1 MFRTIAAKLLFLF
14 SILIFGSGYASG
26 QTGGC
31 DVPDGMK
38 KEQKLPCLK
47 ASGILLDQPTLTPT
61 QLTNGP
67 DFDASQPGA
76 TRFRFF
82 TEADTIHCYFR
93 PHYAFQKVPGDSM
106 KFQCWQMTPDGSFYS
121 KRGEQIPVDGVKVVV
136 DKDKSGERSASLY
149 RSDDGQNQHEI
160 KADRVKVKYLKPPYP
175 NHNPRFNEVFTAVAA
190 TRIMWVLGFP
200 ADEVYPAG
208 AAACIG
214 CGPDP
219 FGNKLAQNTAS
230 LKDTPDVFKIVNVER
245 ELPLDQIAPEDDE
258 TWSWSDTAKFYSDGE
273 WTHQQKVEF
282 DAYRLALG
290 LIHYHNA
297 LPQQNR
303 LVCAQWDETG
313 TVAAKHCRKPMI
325 YVHDMG
331 STFGK
336 KRSPFDLFGTNPR
349 GSYSAWQPQTVFA
362 NAGSCELRATLLGDK
377 QVLKEAQDLM
387 IQRASKLDK
396 DTVKAIF
403 RSARFQM
410 MDQQQIKRLKEK
422 GSQNAEEE
430 ALDEWTNTLLSRV
443 EEIRTAK
450 NCKAN

>member
-1 MFRTIAAKLLFLF
+1 MLRAMTGKLLFVFFALV
-14 SILIFGSGYASG
+14 FGAACALAQG
-26 QTGGC
+26 GGC
-31 DVPDGMK
+31 DVPNDMK

-67 DFDASQPGA
+67 DFDASQPDA
-76 TRFRFF
+76 TRFKFF
-82 TEADTIHCYFR
+82 TEGDTIHCYFR

-106 KFQCWQMTPDGSFYS
+106 KFQCWQMTPDGGFYS
-121 KRGEQIPVDGVKVVV
+121 KKGERIQVDGVKVVI
-136 DKDKSGERSASLY
+136 DTDKSGEKSASLY
-149 RSDDGQNQHEI
+149 RSDDAQNQHEI
-160 KADRVKVKYLKPPYP
+160 KADRVKVKYLKPPFP

-190 TRIMWVLGFP
+190 TRFMWVLGFP
-200 ADEVYPAG
+200 ADEVYSAG
-208 AAACIG
+208 AASCIG

-219 FGNKLAQNTAS
+219 FGNKLAENKAS
-230 LKDTPDVFKIVNVER
+230 LKDAPDVFKVVNVER
-245 ELPLDQIAPEDDE
+245 ELPLDQIAPENDE
-258 TWSWSDTAKFYSDGE
+258 TWSWTDTAKFYSDGE

-303 LVCAQWDETG
+303 LVCAQWDGG
-313 TVAAKHCRKPMI
+313 TPKHCRKPMI

-336 KRSPFDLFGTNPR
+336 KRSAFDLFGTNPR
-349 GSYSAWQPQTVFA
+349 GSYSAWQTQTVFT
-362 NAGSCELRATLLGDK
+362 NAGNCELRATLLGDK

-387 IQRASKLDK
+387 IQRLAKLDK

-410 MDQQQIKRLKEK
+410 ADQQQIKRLKEK
-422 GSQNAEEE
+422 GSQNAEEA
-430 ALDEWTNTLLSRV
+430 ALDEWTNTFMSRV
-443 EEIRTAK
+443 EEIRNAK
-450 NCKAN
+450 NCRAN